1 MMSVRESMPT
11 IWGKIGA
18 TLDGVEIQLE
28 STKLPAVTLCTSAWF
43 MSGFIGSL
51 PTESVLRVWD
61 CLFYEGSKTLFRI
74 ALAIFKSGENQIR
87 TIQDPME
94 IITTVQ
100 QIPRRFQDAGA
111 LIEAC
116 YKRRNGF
123 GHLSQETVDERR
135 RTRRQ
140 VLAAERALAKRDPRV
155 SRDDFALRSPVTGGF
170 RGGFNDH
177 HHHGSHRLGA
187 NGTASPVEIGR
198 KWKKMLVKT

>member
-1 MMSVRESMPT
+1 MSVRESLPT

-135 RTRRQ
+135 RVRRQ

-170 RGGFNDH
+170 RGGFNH
-177 HHHGSHRLGA
+177 HPGHSGV
-187 NGTASPVEIGR
+187 GTTTSPVEIGR